1 MNTLPLRLAH
11 SPQDY
16 QALGLRPGQITADEQ
31 RTHVDGSPGT
41 MEWWFMKAD
50 LDDCMV
56 AIGILTC
63 PLFMAELGLKPA
75 VSLFL
80 TLPDGTVIDSDAIF
94 SADDWSSAPGD
105 DCDIQVGKNR
115 FRRIDANTYHAHF
128 ENNGYTVDLE
138 LTPTAPE
145 WRPEAGHIIF
155 GENDANFFGWSIP
168 VPAGDTHV
176 VIRGNGL
183 DIDSRGTGY
192 IDRGWMNKPLGEFLH
207 DWNWFH
213 WEFNDYTVLAVYMT
227 FEQEYGYP
235 DIPFFMVFRGSQLLA
250 GGPGTQNSEH
260 ITYSTE
266 SSQVDPVTGKPAP
279 DAFAYYYRDG
289 ATRFTLSV
297 TNETATAQINFADV
311 LPGTD
316 EEKSRASIYGGAML
330 RFTGPAELTHYEN
343 DQVVERVKVRTGP
356 FYELMYMGAA
366 PVASG
371 DTGV

>member
-1 MNTLPLRLAH
+1 MTTLPLRLAY
-11 SPQDY
+11 SAQDY
-16 QALGLRPGQITADEQ
+16 QALGLQPGEITAREQ
-31 RTHVDGSPGT
+31 RMHVDGSPGT

-56 AIGILTC
+56 AIGMMTC
-63 PLFMAELGLKPA
+63 PMFMSEVGLVPG

-94 SADDWSSAPGD
+94 TADDWSSAPGD
-105 DCDIQVGKNR
+105 ECDVRVGKNR
-115 FRRIDANTYHAHF
+115 FQRIDANTYHAHF

-138 LTPTAPE
+138 LTPSAPE

-155 GENDANFFGWSIP
+155 GANDEDYFGWSIP
-168 VPAGDTHV
+168 VPAGETHV

-192 IDRGWMNKPLGEFLH
+192 IDRGWLNKPLSEFLH

-213 WEFNDYTVLAVYMT
+213 WEFNEYTVLAVYMT
-227 FEQEYGYP
+227 FEEEYGFAEV
-235 DIPFFMVFRGSQLLA
+235 PFFMVYRGDQLLA
-250 GGPGTQNSEH
+250 GGPGTQNSGH
-260 ITYSTE
+260 ITYDTE
-266 SSQVDPVTGKPAP
+266 DCQVDSVTGRPVP
-279 DAFAYYYRDG
+279 GEFSYDYREG
-289 ATRFTLSV
+289 ETRFTLWV
-297 TNETATAQINFADV
+297 KNETATAQINFADV

-330 RFTGPAELTHYEN
+330 RFTGPAELTHYEGGE
-343 DQVVERVKVRTGP
+343 VVEKVHVATGP

-366 PVASG
+366 RALA
-371 DTGV
+371 